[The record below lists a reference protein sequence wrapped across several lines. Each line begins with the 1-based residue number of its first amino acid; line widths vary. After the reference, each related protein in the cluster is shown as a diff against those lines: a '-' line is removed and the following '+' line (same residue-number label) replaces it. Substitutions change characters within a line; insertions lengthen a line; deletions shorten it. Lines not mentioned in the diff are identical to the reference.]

1 MASIYYDYNISKI
14 RLYPFGGNITFE
26 DKINRP
32 LKQEFVVLISGPIFQ
47 IFYYLLLS
55 VINYIGLI
63 NPYTFNIIINYHYSL
78 LLFNLLPI
86 YPLDGSKLFNVI
98 LSKFISFKKAH
109 KIMLYMSF
117 ITIVIILYYLK
128 YISIGVNMYL
138 IIAILIFKLVN
149 EMNNHNNIFNKF
161 LLERYLGNFD
171 FKKLK
176 TIKGIDLSKMM
187 RDKRH
192 IFTFNNSNLTEKQL
206 LRKRYNKSDL

>member
-1 MASIYYDYNISKI
+1 MASLYYDFNISKI

-32 LKQEFVVLISGPIFQ
+32 LKQEFVVLISGPMFQ
-47 IFYYLLLS
+47 IFYYLMLS
-55 VINYIGLI
+55 IINYIGLI
-63 NPYTFNIIINYHYSL
+63 NPYTFNMIVNYHYSL

-109 KIMLYMSF
+109 KIMLYLSF
-117 ITIVIILYYLK
+117 VAIMIILYYLK

-138 IIAILIFKLVN
+138 IIVILVFKLAN

-171 FKKLK
+171 FNKLK
-176 TIKGIDLSKMM
+176 IIKGIDLSKMM

-192 IFTFNNSNLTEKQL
+192 IFIFNNNNLTEKQL
-206 LRKRYNKSDL
+206 LKKRYSKSDL

>member
-1 MASIYYDYNISKI
+1 MASLYYDFNISKI

-32 LKQEFVVLISGPIFQ
+32 LKQEFVVLISGPMFQ
-47 IFYYLLLS
+47 IFYYLMLS
-55 VINYIGLI
+55 IINYIGLI
-63 NPYTFNIIINYHYSL
+63 NPYTFNMITNYHYSL

-86 YPLDGSKLFNVI
+86 YPLDGSKYFNVI

-117 ITIVIILYYLK
+117 ATIMIILYYLK

-138 IIAILIFKLVN
+138 IIVILIFKLAN

-171 FKKLK
+171 FNKLK
-176 TIKGIDLSKMM
+176 IIKGIDLSKMM

-192 IFTFNNSNLTEKQL
+192 IFIFNDNNLTEKQL
-206 LRKRYNKSDL
+206 LKKRYNKSDL